1 MDSTEKTEIEIRKNI
16 GKSSSDA
23 DDLARDI
30 LRLAQSILLIDL
42 RFLEPAFV
50 RITPDES
57 HETRCIAV
65 DGRTLYYDPVYVC
78 RLYRKARELPARDYL
93 HSVLHCVFRHL
104 FVGKKVRRD
113 LWDLACDIAVENI
126 INGFDLRSIY
136 AERQADQQWFLR
148 ELNDEIPCL
157 TAEWIY
163 KHLKE
168 KDLDE
173 IDVAH
178 LRRMFC
184 ADDHDLWY
192 EQARSEKNGND
203 NCDSKD
209 EDQES
214 RSGDPGEDDGQEND
228 DGDDVAE
235 GTRITEDNS
244 DDTDVDIDVHNM
256 EEEGSTVTG
265 SPESGNEDRD
275 EGRSLIPDLEQQWKD
290 TAERISLD
298 LETFSEAFGQGA
310 GEMKQSLERINR
322 EEYDYSALLKRF
334 SVLGENIEIDDDQFD
349 YIYYS
354 YGMKL
359 YGNMPLIEPLEYKD
373 VKKIRDFV
381 IAIDT
386 SESVSGELVQKF
398 VTKTWNILKQ
408 SENFFTR
415 VNVHLIQCSARV
427 VEDIKI
433 TTEEEFDEYIRHMV
447 LKGFGG
453 TDFRPVFQHVD
464 DLVRQGEFSNLKGLI
479 YFTDGYGTY
488 PSVAPAYDTVF
499 VILDQGHDIP
509 DVPVWAIKMVMRD
522 DQILEF

>member
-1 MDSTEKTEIEIRKNI
+1 MAGGPS
-16 GKSSSDA
+16 GA
-23 DDLARDI
+23 DELARDI
-30 LRLAQSILLIDL
+30 LRFAQNILLIDL

-50 RITPDES
+50 KIVPDED
-57 HETRCIAV
+57 HETRGIAV
-65 DGRTLYYDPVYVC
+65 DGRSLYYDPVYVC

-93 HSVLHCVFRHL
+93 HAVLHCVFRHL
-104 FVGKKVRRD
+104 FVGKKIKKD

-126 INGFDLRSIY
+126 INGFDLRSLY
-136 AERQADQQWFLR
+136 AERQAGQQWFIE
-148 ELNDEIPCL
+148 ELKDEIPCL

-163 KHLKE
+163 RHLRE
-168 KDLDE
+168 EDLDDA
-173 IDVAH
+173 DVAH
-178 LRRMFC
+178 LRRLFY
-184 ADDHDLWY
+184 ADDHGLWY
-192 EQARSEKNGND
+192 EQALSGEKGNGD
-203 NCDSKD
+203 ADR
-209 EDQES
+209 EEGDQEES
-214 RSGDPGEDDGQEND
+214 ADDRGGYDGQESD
-228 DGDDVAE
+228 EGDEGTEGTMITEGDGDDA
-235 GTRITEDNS
+235 DL
-244 DDTDVDIDVHNM
+244 DINIGKM
-256 EEEGSTVTG
+256 EEEGSAGAG
-265 SPESGNEDRD
+265 SPEKGDEENGDR
-275 EGRSLIPDLEQQWKD
+275 RSLIPDLEQQWKD
-290 TAERISLD
+290 VAERISLD
-298 LETFSEAFGQGA
+298 LETFSEAFGEGA

-354 YGMKL
+354 FGMDL

-386 SESVSGELVQKF
+386 SESVSGEIVQKF
-398 VTKTWNILKQ
+398 VAKTWNILKQ

-427 VEDIKI
+427 TEDVKI
-433 TTEEEFDEYIRHMV
+433 TTQEEFDEYMKHMV

-499 VILDQGHDIP
+499 VILDQGHDVP
-509 DVPVWAIKMVMRD
+509 DVPVWAIKMILRE